1 MENTQ
6 VISAIET
13 YTPSSSLQLST
24 ALLGI
29 ESALERAALA
39 NVALAGEGFTDA
51 EKEAMTTIEE
61 LKLINGMDLAAVLL
75 RGKLLRRI
83 EERSMW
89 SYHPARYGTLQ
100 EMAQDQGISVSNL
113 SNIRDLNFVIF
124 PWMTEHG
131 LSVPEKWEQIGMS
144 NFREL
149 IPVLK
154 SIITGEAS
162 GSASVRQSVENI
174 LNDTAA
180 TLQAAHK
187 GEGGEV
193 TEEDIRDAAIEEL
206 LTAGELM
213 RNRDLRARIRPERTP
228 SINMDSFLGRDGTR
242 FLLAEV
248 TEDQWTMI
256 QRRLGA
262 HIDNITIDVPD
273 NPRVRQSAILT
284 RPLVRKLNSLISG

>member
-1 MENTQ
+1 METM
-6 VISAIET
+6 SAIQT

-39 NVALAGEGFTDA
+39 NVALAGEGFTEA

-124 PWMTEHG
+124 PWMTDHG

-154 SIITGEAS
+154 SIITGEQS

-174 LNDTAA
+174 LTDTAA
-180 TLQAAHK
+180 TLQSAARE
-187 GEGGEV
+187 GEGDV
-193 TEEDIRDAAIEEL
+193 TDEEIRDAAIEEL

-228 SINMDSFLGRDGTR
+228 SVNMDSFLSRDGTR
-242 FLLAEV
+242 FILAEV

-262 HIDNITIDVPD
+262 HIDSITIDVPD
-273 NPRVRQSAILT
+273 NPRIRQSAILT

>member
-1 MENTQ
+1 MENT
-6 VISAIET
+6 VVSAIET
-13 YTPSSSLQLST
+13 YVPSSSLQLST

-29 ESALERAALA
+29 ESALVRAAEA

-124 PWMTEHG
+124 PWMSEHG
-131 LSVPEKWEQIGMS
+131 FSVPEKWEQIGMS

-154 SIITGEAS
+154 AIITGEQS
-162 GSASVRQSVENI
+162 NSASVRQSVENI

-180 TLQAAHK
+180 TLQAATVDAQ
-187 GEGGEV
+187 EV
-193 TEEDIRDAAIEEL
+193 TEDEIRDAAIEEL

-213 RNRDLRARIRPERTP
+213 RNRELRARIRPERTP
-228 SINMDSFLGRDGTR
+228 SVNMDSFLERDGTR
-242 FLLAEV
+242 LIIAEV
-248 TEDQWTMI
+248 SEDQWTMI
-256 QRRLGA
+256 QHRLGA
-262 HIDNITIDVPD
+262 HIDTITIDIPD
-273 NPRVRQSAILT
+273 NPRVRQSSILT